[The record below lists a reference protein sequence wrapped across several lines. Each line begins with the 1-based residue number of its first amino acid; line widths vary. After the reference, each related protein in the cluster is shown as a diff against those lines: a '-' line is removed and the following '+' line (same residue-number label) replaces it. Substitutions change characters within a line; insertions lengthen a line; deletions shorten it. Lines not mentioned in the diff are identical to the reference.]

1 MISDSFSV
9 PGSILTVVE
18 RIIRSTI
25 PSEDTQL
32 VLNILEED
40 ETILIRYQW
49 EEVLRGGVEIEQL
62 EDISRNYKF
71 YSDKPVRILVKNA
84 DKIVELPK
92 LKLDESS
99 HY

>member
-71 YSDKPVRILVKNA
+71 YSKTCNDF
-84 DKIVELPK
+84 
-92 LKLDESS
+92 
-99 HY
+99 